1 MDSEVAE
8 PAAAPAAVALRWRAD
23 ALTAAALVVAAGA
36 LYAAFGLRLAQGM
49 FLDYYNLAFDLDP
62 ARYVA
67 LLVHEDFERGGVKH
81 PLVVVLRPL
90 AWPLLVAGVAPKA
103 AAALVMAGFGA
114 ATVGVVFLFLRRI
127 AIARPEASVLAA
139 LFAVSGSQFFSAMI
153 PEAYGPAAFGIACV
167 WLVTVARLRETG
179 RAAVLRYVAA
189 AFVYGITTTN
199 VLQSLIA
206 EALVWLRH
214 RGVVGAVR
222 PMLVFG
228 ATLAAILAVL
238 TAVVW
243 YDVML
248 QALADPLGVIK
259 SVYWQR
265 TKGERTDVLDT
276 ALRLLG
282 YTVVSPAYTVVP
294 IGGGIRMWDFRTPF
308 FPPLAAAAM
317 LLWHL
322 FWLAGAV
329 AAFANRRTRWLAVGL
344 AATLAANFVFH
355 LDFQFRG
362 SVYLYSPHTHFLVF
376 ALGAGL
382 APMLRP
388 GSVAQRVYLAV
399 ALVLVVLVGSVTI
412 DRAGLLATSFDD
424 VSVQC
429 DAPCEE

>member
-1 MDSEVAE
+1 M
-8 PAAAPAAVALRWRAD
+8 ALSWRAD
-23 ALTAAALVVAAGA
+23 GLIAMALVVAAGA

-67 LLVHEDFERGGVKH
+67 LLVHEEFERGGVKH

-90 AWPLLVAGVAPKA
+90 AWPLLAAGVAPKA
-103 AAALVMAGFGA
+103 AAALIMAGFGA
-114 ATVGVVFLFLRRI
+114 ATVGVVFLFLRRL
-127 AIARPEASVLAA
+127 AIARPPAAVLAA

-167 WLVTVARLRETG
+167 WLLTVVRLRDPG
-179 RAAVLRYVAA
+179 RLTVLRYVTA
-189 AFVYGITTTN
+189 AFAYGITTTN

-214 RGVVGAVR
+214 RGLTDAVR

-228 ATLAAILAVL
+228 ATLTALLAVL

-243 YDVML
+243 YDVVL
-248 QALADPLGVIK
+248 AALADPLGVVK

-265 TKGERTDVLDT
+265 TSGERVGVLDT

-294 IGGGIRMWDFRTPF
+294 IEGGIRMLDFRTPSF
-308 FPPLAAAAM
+308 SPLSAVAM

-344 AATLAANFVFH
+344 AATLAVNFVFH

-362 SVYLYSPHTHFLVF
+362 SLYLYSPHTHFLVF

-382 APMLRP
+382 ATMLRP
-388 GSVAQRVYLAV
+388 GSVAQRIYLAV
-399 ALVLVVLVGSVTI
+399 ALVLVVLVGSVTL
-412 DRAGLLATSFDD
+412 DRAGQLATSFDD
-424 VSVQC
+424 VAVQC
-429 DAPCEE
+429 DAPCKE